1 MNREER
7 EAVRHSRLTF
17 NTLYCI
23 KSKCVKMKLLKALGN
38 HIYNQFINSKSIE
51 WDYYR
56 TQVSEWERDQ
66 YMKQY

>member
-1 MNREER
+1 
-7 EAVRHSRLTF
+7 
-17 NTLYCI
+17 
-23 KSKCVKMKLLKALGN
+23 
-38 HIYNQFINSKSIE
+38 INSKSIE

>member
-1 MNREER
+1 
-7 EAVRHSRLTF
+7 
-17 NTLYCI
+17 
-23 KSKCVKMKLLKALGN
+23 
-38 HIYNQFINSKSIE
+38 